1 MSFSFHVINHKFFI
15 FTAEEPPAATQ
26 RPRRGQ
32 GSRGGRRSGTR
43 GRSHGRGRTGAD
55 DESESPPPVAST
67 AAKKTGR
74 DGPRFPPEPPPT
86 LLLTERDYTEAE
98 TIRTEHQDR
107 QEGLSAFDAYNE
119 VVRKAEVMQSTMINE
134 MGDAFR
140 NRKVDTYAIRV
151 RNAWGVAYISQ
162 VQIVCIPPHQLAP
175 GEMQPNILVK
185 SLTKA
190 VTGADVLDDLLD
202 NAEPD
207 PEIPSQFLRTQ
218 TQDRERGVRV
228 TPHRT
233 PLAESPPPPPI
244 MAEDGRPAVQGKEDG
259 NATASTCAKVS
270 CM

>member
-15 FTAEEPPAATQ
+15 FTAEDPPAATQ
-26 RPRRGQ
+26 RPRRGR
-32 GSRGGRRSGTR
+32 GSCGGRRSGTR
-43 GRSHGRGRTGAD
+43 GRGRTGAD

-98 TIRTEHQDR
+98 TIRTEHQGR
-107 QEGLSAFDAYNE
+107 QEDLYAFDAFDE
-119 VVRKAEVMQSTMINE
+119 AVRKAEVMQSTMINE

-140 NRKVDTYAIRV
+140 TRKVDTYTICV

-175 GEMQPNILVK
+175 GETQPNILVK
-185 SLTKA
+185 SLTEA
-190 VTGADVLDDLLD
+190 VTGADVLHHM
-202 NAEPD
+202 EPD
-207 PEIPSQFLRTQ
+207 PEIPSQFLSTQ
-218 TQDRERGVRV
+218 TQERERRLRV

-233 PLAESPPPPPI
+233 PLAESPPP
-244 MAEDGRPAVQGKEDG
+244 
-259 NATASTCAKVS
+259 
-270 CM
+270 